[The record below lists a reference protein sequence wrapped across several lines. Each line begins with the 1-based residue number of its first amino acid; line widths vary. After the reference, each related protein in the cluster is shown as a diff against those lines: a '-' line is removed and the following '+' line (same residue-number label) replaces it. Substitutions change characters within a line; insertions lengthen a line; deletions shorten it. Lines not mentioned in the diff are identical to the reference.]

1 VAVKNFTVKSRRRP
15 LRHDLMPMTA
25 EGNRSKSNPSH
36 TRKSLQRS
44 YTYKLHLQVT
54 PTSYTYK
61 LHLQVT
67 PTSYTYKLHLQVT
80 PTRKVPQIGHPY
92 PKREVTSRSGHAT
105 QGQSSGGTARAPRY
119 PRGEALGSMKKTSA
133 ASRTGDEE
141 KEVRNP
147 SKNSSCYL
155 LSNLKSS
162 CQI

>member
-1 VAVKNFTVKSRRRP
+1 MAVKNFTVKSRRQP

-44 YTYKLHLQVT
+44 YTY
-54 PTSYTYK
+54 SYN
-61 LHLQVT
+61 
-67 PTSYTYKLHLQVT
+67 YKLHLQVT

-119 PRGEALGSMKKTSA
+119 PRGEAPGSMKKTSA